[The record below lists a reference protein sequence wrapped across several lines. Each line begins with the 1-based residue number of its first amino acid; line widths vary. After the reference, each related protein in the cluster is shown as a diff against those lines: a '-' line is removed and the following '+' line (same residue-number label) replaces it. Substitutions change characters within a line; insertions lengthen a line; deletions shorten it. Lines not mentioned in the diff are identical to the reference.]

1 MSESQPAGDTQETQ
15 PGFRIL
21 IVEDEEWDAEL
32 AQRILKDGGLQFT
45 AAVVA
50 SRNDFSGHLM
60 SFQPHVILSDFS
72 LPGFSGEEAL
82 RIAQQQC
89 PHIPFLIWSGVLGD
103 EVAVGLIK
111 QGATDYILK
120 DRPARLASA
129 IQHALAAASDRA
141 QLAGLEHQIATA
153 QRLASQGQLADAA
166 QAVQQ
171 TRDLLAAARNRLTST
186 DHQDG

>member
-1 MSESQPAGDTQETQ
+1 MSQSQPENVAPETP

-32 AQRILKDGGLQFT
+32 AQRLLKNGDLQFT

-50 SRNDFSGHLM
+50 TQAEFSEHLDV
-60 SFQPHVILSDFS
+60 FRPDVILSDFS
-72 LPGFSGEEAL
+72 LPGFSGQEAL
-82 RIAQQQC
+82 KIAQQRC

-103 EVAVGLIK
+103 DVAVELIK
-111 QGATDYILK
+111 KGATDYILK

-129 IQHALAAASDRA
+129 VEHALAAARDRA
-141 QLAGLEHQIATA
+141 QLAELEYQLGAA

-166 QAVQQ
+166 RAVQQ
-171 TRDLLAAARNRLTST
+171 TRAMLAAARDRLTST
-186 DHQDG
+186 DGVA

>member
-1 MSESQPAGDTQETQ
+1 MSEVQETQ

-32 AQRILKDGGLQFT
+32 AQRILKNGGLQF
-45 AAVVA
+45 AVAVVA
-50 SRNDFSGHLM
+50 SRDEFSGNLT
-60 SFQPHVILSDFS
+60 SFRPDVILSDFS

-82 RIAQQQC
+82 RIARQQC
-89 PHIPFLIWSGVLGD
+89 PHVPFLIWSGVLGD
-103 EVAVGLIK
+103 EVAVELIK

-129 IQHALAAASDRA
+129 VEHALAAASDRA
-141 QLAGLEHQIATA
+141 QLADLEYQIGAA

-166 QAVQQ
+166 QAVRQ
-171 TRDLLAAARNRLTST
+171 TRDLLAAARNRLTSENG
-186 DHQDG
+186 QD

>member
-1 MSESQPAGDTQETQ
+1 M
-15 PGFRIL
+15 
-21 IVEDEEWDAEL
+21 
-32 AQRILKDGGLQFT
+32 
-45 AAVVA
+45 
-50 SRNDFSGHLM
+50 
-60 SFQPHVILSDFS
+60 
-72 LPGFSGEEAL
+72 
-82 RIAQQQC
+82 
-89 PHIPFLIWSGVLGD
+89 LGD

-129 IQHALAAASDRA
+129 IEHALAAASDRA
-141 QLAGLEHQIATA
+141 QLAGLEYQIATA